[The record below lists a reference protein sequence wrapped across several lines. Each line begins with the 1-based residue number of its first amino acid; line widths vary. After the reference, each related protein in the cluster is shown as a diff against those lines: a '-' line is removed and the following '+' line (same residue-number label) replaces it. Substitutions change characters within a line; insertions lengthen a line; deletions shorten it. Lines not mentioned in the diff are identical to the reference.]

1 MSLVQL
7 SMRALSKGAVSEL
20 YTAQILD
27 VGWSKSLDF
36 VANKWNERSAKDVNA
51 LQIHLLRP
59 VAPDD
64 LDHQCFRDYR
74 VLVVVDHL
82 LWRPRPSVGYNKW
95 AVSRFKVT
103 HFLRRTFLDVCWVGH
118 EWLGYFQDGQLST
131 ENPMVVVSLHTTPW
145 ACGDL
150 DGIAARRDIRVNY
163 RSIFECSWL

>member
-36 VANKWNERSAKDVNA
+36 VAGNQDERLVKGVNA
-51 LQIHLLRP
+51 LQIHLLHP
-59 VAPDD
+59 AAPDD
-64 LDHQCFRDYR
+64 LDHRCFRNYR
-74 VLVVVDHL
+74 VLIVVDHL
-82 LWRPRPSVGYNKW
+82 LWRPSPLVGYNKW
-95 AVSRFKVT
+95 AVSRFKFT
-103 HFLRRTFLDVCWVGH
+103 RFLRRTFLDVCWVGH
-118 EWLGYFQDGQLST
+118 DWLGYSRDGQLSA
-131 ENPMVVVSLHTTPW
+131 ENPMVVVNLHTMPW

-150 DGIAARRDIRVNY
+150 DGIAVRRYICVNY

>member
-36 VANKWNERSAKDVNA
+36 VAGNKDERSVKGVNG
-51 LQIHLLRP
+51 LQIHLLHP
-59 VAPDD
+59 AAPDD
-64 LDHQCFRDYR
+64 LDHQWFGNYR
-74 VLVVVDHL
+74 VLIVVDHL
-82 LWRPRPSVGYNKW
+82 LWRSRPSVGYDKW
-95 AVSRFKVT
+95 SVSRFNVT

-131 ENPMVVVSLHTTPW
+131 ENPMVVVNLHTIPW

-150 DGIAARRDIRVNY
+150 DGITARDIRVNY

>member
-51 LQIHLLRP
+51 LQFYLLP
-59 VAPDD
+59 PAVQDD
-64 LDHQCFRDYR
+64 HDHRLLWYYR

-82 LWRPRPSVGYNKW
+82 MWRPRPSVVFYKW
-95 AVSRFKVT
+95 AVSRLKVT
-103 HFLRRTFLDVCWVGH
+103 RLPRKTFLGVCLVRH
-118 EWLGYFQDGQLST
+118 DWLHYSQAGQLST
-131 ENPMVVVSLHTTPW
+131 ENPMIVVNSHITPW
-145 ACGDL
+145 ACEDL
-150 DGIAARRDIRVNY
+150 DGIVAKRDICVNCH
-163 RSIFECSWL
+163 STFECSWL